1 MSELPTL
8 SGPEFGPASG
18 STAKQMV
25 ILLHGYGANG
35 DDLIG
40 LAPAFAESLPDAV
53 FVSPNAP
60 DPCAQN
66 PFGGLQWF
74 DVWQEDESDRLSQVR
89 HASATVDHFIDAQ
102 MARFGLDESR
112 FALVGFSQGTM
123 LSLHTG
129 LRRAATPAGILGF
142 SGRLESPELLAD
154 EITARPPVLLV
165 HGEEDP
171 LLPID
176 LMDQAAEILVA
187 CDVKVETHRRPGL
200 GHGIDPEAVRLGA
213 AFLSSIFAGG
223 G

>member
-1 MSELPTL
+1 MSELPIL
-8 SGPEFGPASG
+8 SGPEFGPESG
-18 STAKQMV
+18 SAPKQLV

-40 LAPAFAESLPDAV
+40 LAPALAQVLPDAV

-60 DPCAQN
+60 HPCAQN

-74 DVWQEDESDRLSQVR
+74 DVWQEDETDRLGQLR
-89 HASATVDHFIDAQ
+89 LASATVDGFIDAQ
-102 MARFGLDESR
+102 LARFGLEDSR

-129 LRRAATPAGILGF
+129 LRRAARLAGILGF

-171 LLPID
+171 LIPID
-176 LMDQAAEILVA
+176 LMDKAAEVLKA

-200 GHGIDPEAVRLGA
+200 GHGIDPDAIRLGA
-213 AFLSSIFAGG
+213 AFLSSIFASSG
-223 G
+223 